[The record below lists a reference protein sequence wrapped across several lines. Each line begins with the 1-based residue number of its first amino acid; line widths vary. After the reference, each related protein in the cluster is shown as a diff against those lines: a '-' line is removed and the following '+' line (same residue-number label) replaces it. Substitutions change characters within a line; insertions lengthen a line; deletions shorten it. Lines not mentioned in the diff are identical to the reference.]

1 MVYKVIKM
9 AGRRKIFNEEE
20 VIGKASKVFWKTG
33 FEASS
38 AEEILAAMGIGQG
51 SFYNTFKGGK
61 LELYERSLYQFT
73 KEFEK
78 EFLEDMLRADDGI
91 GNIKRFFISLASES
105 IESRMFGCYLGN
117 AMVQLTEK
125 EMAVK
130 KIAIGLL
137 KRVEQIFVKV
147 IEKAQK
153 NGRMKNLTDAKL
165 LGRYLINLWN
175 GIYMTRRMGYTTEQ
189 LRALIELNLE
199 LLK

>member
-1 MVYKVIKM
+1 M

-199 LLK
+199 ILK

>member
-1 MVYKVIKM
+1 M
-9 AGRRKIFNEEE
+9 AGRHKIFNEEE
-20 VIGKASKVFWKTG
+20 VIGKASKVFWKAG
-33 FEASS
+33 YEASS

-78 EFLEDMLRADDGI
+78 EFLEEMLRSDSGV
-91 GNIKRFFISLASES
+91 GNIRSFFISLASES
-105 IESRMFGCYLGN
+105 AESKMFGCYLGN
-117 AMVQLTEK
+117 AMVQLTER

-130 KIAIGLL
+130 KVAIGLL
-137 KRVEQIFVKV
+137 KRVEQIFVRV

-153 NGRMKNLTDAKL
+153 NGKMKNLTDAKL
-165 LGRYLINLWN
+165 LGMYLINLWN

-199 LLK
+199 ILE